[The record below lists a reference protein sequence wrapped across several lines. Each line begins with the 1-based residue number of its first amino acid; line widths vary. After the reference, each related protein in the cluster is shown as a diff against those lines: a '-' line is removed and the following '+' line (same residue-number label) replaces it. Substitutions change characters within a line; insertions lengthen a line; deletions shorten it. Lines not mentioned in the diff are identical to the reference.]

1 MTDEAPE
8 ERQST
13 TIPLTGLWK
22 NESKNGRV
30 YYSGSIGLA
39 KVLLFENTQRE
50 EGANQPHFNLVL
62 GTKAKAKEE
71 NPNPGQN
78 ESVSQAEP
86 QAVEANT
93 SDIPF

>member
-22 NESKNGRV
+22 NTSKGGTV

-39 KVLLFENTQRE
+39 KVLLFENSQRE
-50 EGANQPHFNLVL
+50 EGSNQPHFNLVL
-62 GTKAKAKEE
+62 GTKAKAKEDSPE
-71 NPNPGQN
+71 AKVAPDTVPQ
-78 ESVSQAEP
+78 SVAP
-86 QAVEANT
+86 DT